1 MGRYDK
7 ITPMLYGANL
17 HKGKIDLIANHK
29 YFVFFIVNNTSNT
42 DYINNELL
50 KFIMAGCESFHFCG
64 KYTPV
69 WKSTLTNLHR
79 QVYPNLKSRLDIN
92 TYPDLNE
99 MAAVISECTNEKYF
113 VPTDCYL
120 IYDDDFLYKKVLYSI
135 SFGFAQ
141 GRKTCKECYRFY
153 DDNACF
159 GVSENDSY
167 AEKCNGYIPAE
178 LIDEKDT

>member
-79 QVYPNLKSRLDIN
+79 QVYPNLKSRLD
-92 TYPDLNE
+92 
-99 MAAVISECTNEKYF
+99 
-113 VPTDCYL
+113 
-120 IYDDDFLYKKVLYSI
+120 
-135 SFGFAQ
+135 
-141 GRKTCKECYRFY
+141 